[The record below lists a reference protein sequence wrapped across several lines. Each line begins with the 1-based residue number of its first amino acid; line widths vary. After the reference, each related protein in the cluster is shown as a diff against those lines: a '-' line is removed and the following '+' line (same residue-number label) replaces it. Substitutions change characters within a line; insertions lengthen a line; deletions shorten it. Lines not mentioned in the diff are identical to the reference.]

1 MRNASMRTPPT
12 LANQNV
18 SAGIVTSCASSE
30 SLKDVS
36 RLSGAAPARPRGATN
51 SSAGWV
57 ASLAVY
63 DTHLPSCVTVG
74 PPSCRSPVVI
84 WRTPPPAAGAANRWM
99 LPRVSAPKYTVLE
112 SGDQDGLVG
121 SKSHALV
128 RLRAVPPAA
137 GITQMSFC
145 SPAPLEQMNAVV
157 PPSGDQAGSKFS
169 REGVASP

>member
-1 MRNASMRTPPT
+1 MRNASMRRPPT

-30 SLKDVS
+30 SLNDVN
-36 RLSGAAPARPRGATN
+36 RLSDAALARPRGATN

-57 ASLAVY
+57 ASLAAY
-63 DTHLPSCVTVG
+63 ATHLPSCVTVG

-84 WRTPPPAAGAANRWM
+84 WRTSPPAAGAANRWM
-99 LPRVSAPKYTVLE
+99 LPRVSALKYTVFE
-112 SGDQDGLVG
+112 SGDQAGLVE

-128 RLRAVPPAA
+128 RLRAVPLAA
-137 GITQMSFC
+137 ASAQISVL
-145 SPAPLEQMNAVV
+145 SPRPLEQMNAMV

-169 REGVASP
+169 R